1 MKKDSC
7 SQAGE
12 NNLKINLGAIKVNKS
27 IPLILF
33 LLVIF
38 GMKIGT
44 VSANTNDSP
53 QPFEEI
59 FPEIGYKTVEEA
71 LEDAEQHLKKELQLP
86 TRVPPISFT
95 HHFGRF
101 SNLDGNINDTFEV
114 KFISDQLP
122 ENHYKIDIRPVKYK
136 IPIREKYVLKTFK
149 LKNGNLATYMS
160 ISGFNTLVF
169 DRDNWQYMLSIDKRL
184 SNLVPPETLVEIAN
198 SIK

>member
-95 HHFGRF
+95 HHFVRF
-101 SNLDGNINDTFEV
+101 SNLDSNINDTFEV

-136 IPIREKYVLKTFK
+136 IPIREKYVKEWKPSYLYVHFW
-149 LKNGNLATYMS
+149 
-160 ISGFNTLVF
+160 F
-169 DRDNWQYMLSIDKRL
+169 QY
-184 SNLVPPETLVEIAN
+184 TCF
-198 SIK
+198 